1 MNSNFFSLSKI
12 TDQHIVQK
20 ILDAWFSKRIQLFL
34 YFGGNG
40 KKCRLSR
47 CISPSLH
54 IGGEQLISN
63 GDEFYLS
70 EDSKAHSILKFIP
83 DLPLKSHL
91 KITKGFKISRSIQ
104 GEYFNYE
111 YAGTALGYWVVVP
124 TKLAAFNNGNYI
136 LTDKESFSLKADSS
150 GAVYVYSVYDEDYLI
165 FDGDN
170 GINNDDLYIDV
181 NVLKSVFPSFN
192 PDDKFNGV
200 TVEKKSKEAVFE
212 TKKENFAVCL
222 LMHETAVRNNGVPVV
237 SKFKVDYDEMW
248 KANISESTLLEW
260 FEKPAAFTDRR
271 QRIKGEKIKGLYLFM
286 TMFSQKYGS
295 GSKSKT
301 AIIADEL
308 NKLAASDDFQFPVA
322 FTTSDVRKWLKKPKN

>member
-1 MNSNFFSLSKI
+1 M
-12 TDQHIVQK
+12 
-20 ILDAWFSKRIQLFL
+20 
-34 YFGGNG
+34 
-40 KKCRLSR
+40 
-47 CISPSLH
+47 
-54 IGGEQLISN
+54 
-63 GDEFYLS
+63 
-70 EDSKAHSILKFIP
+70 
-83 DLPLKSHL
+83 
-91 KITKGFKISRSIQ
+91 
-104 GEYFNYE
+104 
-111 YAGTALGYWVVVP
+111 
-124 TKLAAFNNGNYI
+124 
-136 LTDKESFSLKADSS
+136 
-150 GAVYVYSVYDEDYLI
+150 
-165 FDGDN
+165 
-170 GINNDDLYIDV
+170 
-181 NVLKSVFPSFN
+181 LKSVFPSFN

-222 LMHETAVRNNGVPVV
+222 LMHETVVRNNGVPVV